1 MSRDA
6 CPMSHD
12 LRCMSRDACR
22 MSHDSH
28 CMSHD
33 SHELRCM
40 SHDLLLFSQGARIS
54 HNMFNYVFT
63 KSGINIEIKII
74 DILCVLI
81 TCK

>member
-12 LRCMSRDACR
+12 LRCMSHD
-22 MSHDSH
+22 SHDSH

-40 SHDLLLFSQGARIS
+40 SHDLLFSRTTCLT
-54 HNMFNYVFT
+54 MFLRKV
-63 KSGINIEIKII
+63 E
-74 DILCVLI
+74 
-81 TCK
+81 